1 MPPADHCLGW
11 VEDIGFV
18 TREDAAFLILMKK
31 DDLIIL
37 LFFLL
42 LLGAML
48 ITILFGGEKSRH
60 GVGLLPDVN
69 PGLRISTVKIVRL
82 DLGQWH
88 ALPGKLV

>member
-1 MPPADHCLGW
+1 
-11 VEDIGFV
+11 
-18 TREDAAFLILMKK
+18 MKK

-37 LFFLL
+37 LIALL

-48 ITILFGGEKSRH
+48 ITIFFGGEKSRH
-60 GVGLLPDVN
+60 GLGALLDGK
-69 PGLRISTVKIVRL
+69 PGLRIFTVKKAGL